1 MYVYVLHYRWENEE
15 NDGAEVLGVYAEN
28 SLAMAQ
34 EEMRT
39 LASRRR
45 NLEMDHFWQEDYTWE
60 DAMEILLGHCGNGMY
75 EMPEVYQWKIDLML
89 VKELVNKNEEVPCR

>member
-15 NDGAEVLGVYAEN
+15 TMAPRY
-28 SLAMAQ
+28 LAC
-34 EEMRT
+34 MRT

-60 DAMEILLGHCGNGMY
+60 DAMEIHLGHCGNGMY